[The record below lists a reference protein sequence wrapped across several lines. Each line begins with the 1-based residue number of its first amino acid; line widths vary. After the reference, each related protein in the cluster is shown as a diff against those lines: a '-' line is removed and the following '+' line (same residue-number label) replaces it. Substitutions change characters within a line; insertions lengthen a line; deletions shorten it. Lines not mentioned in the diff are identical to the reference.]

1 MMALRWHPDRNPGT
15 ETVYRMQSINE
26 AYLMLS
32 DLEARARYDK
42 EYHLYHR
49 FKHAQTSMERTRQ
62 EPSGVPP
69 DEKEYVFADEILK
82 RWMQNAHRQAAE
94 LSRMTQME
102 FMKGDGA
109 AAEEMGKS
117 IVSYLMIGIIFL
129 LILAASKGCQ

>member
-1 MMALRWHPDRNPGT
+1 
-15 ETVYRMQSINE
+15 
-26 AYLMLS
+26 
-32 DLEARARYDK
+32 
-42 EYHLYHR
+42 
-49 FKHAQTSMERTRQ
+49 MERARQ

-94 LSRMTQME
+94 LSRMAQKE
-102 FMKGDGA
+102 FMKGAGA

-117 IVSYLMIGIIFL
+117 IVSYLIIGIIFL